1 MIEGREGNL
10 LRLGREKAVINC
22 LRVWEASLLGN
33 VVWLPAVG
41 HLRFEV
47 KYLK

>member
-1 MIEGREGNL
+1 MIQSREGNL
-10 LRLGREKAVINC
+10 LRFEREKAVVNY
-22 LRVWEASLLGN
+22 LGVWEASLLGN